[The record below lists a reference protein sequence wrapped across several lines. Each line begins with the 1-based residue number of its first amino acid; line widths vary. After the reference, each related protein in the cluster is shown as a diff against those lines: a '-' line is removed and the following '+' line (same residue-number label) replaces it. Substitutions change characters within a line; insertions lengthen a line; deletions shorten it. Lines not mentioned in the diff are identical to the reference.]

1 MANVEPMPTFQT
13 RHFVPYSPRQ
23 MYDLVADVERYPQ
36 FLPLV
41 DGLRVLRREQ
51 QDPATVLTATMS
63 VGYKA
68 IRETFGTRVT
78 LKPNDLLIV
87 AHYLD
92 GPFRQLENR
101 WQFPA
106 ATRNGV
112 SGTDID
118 FYITYEF
125 KSMMLGM
132 LVGAMFDQAFR
143 KFTSAFEARARVVYG
158 TPVAVSAALA
168 NRDVSTKPIPIS

>member
-1 MANVEPMPTFQT
+1 MPTFQT

-23 MYDLVADVERYPQ
+23 MYDLVADVEQYPQ

-41 DGLRVLRREQ
+41 EGLKVLHREQ
-51 QDPATVLTATMS
+51 QDAVTLLTANMQ

-68 IRETFGTRVT
+68 IHESFGTRVT
-78 LKPNDLLIV
+78 LKPNDLSIV

-92 GPFRQLENR
+92 GPFRKLENR

-106 ATRNGV
+106 MTRGQQD
-112 SGTDID
+112 GTEID

-125 KSMMLGM
+125 KSLMLGM

-158 TPVAVSAALA
+158 APIAPFVAAQAKVVL
-168 NRDVSTKPIPIS
+168 

>member
-1 MANVEPMPTFQT
+1 MPTFQT

-23 MYDLVADVERYPQ
+23 MYDLVADVEQYPQ

-41 DGLRVLRREQ
+41 EGLRVLRREEQ
-51 QDPATVLTATMS
+51 GPAQVLTATMQ

-68 IRETFGTRVT
+68 IHESFGTRVV
-78 LKPNDLLIV
+78 LKPDDLSIV
-87 AHYLD
+87 ANYLD

-101 WQFPA
+101 WAFPA
-106 ATRNGV
+106 MTRGQQA
-112 SGTDID
+112 GTEVD
-118 FYITYEF
+118 FFITYEF
-125 KSMMLGM
+125 KSLMLGM

-158 TPVAVSAALA
+158 APAAPATNATAKAIL
-168 NRDVSTKPIPIS
+168 

>member
-1 MANVEPMPTFQT
+1 MPTFQT

-23 MYDLVADVERYPQ
+23 MYDLVADVEQYPQ

-41 DGLRVLRREQ
+41 EGLKVLRREEQ
-51 QDPATVLTATMS
+51 GKASILTATMQ

-68 IRETFGTRVT
+68 IHESFGTRVT
-78 LKPNDLLIV
+78 LKPDDLSIV

-101 WQFPA
+101 WDFPA
-106 ATRNGV
+106 MTRGQQA
-112 SGTDID
+112 GTEVD
-118 FYITYEF
+118 FYISYEF
-125 KSMMLGM
+125 KSLMLGM

-158 TPVAVSAALA
+158 APSASADAVAAKVVL
-168 NRDVSTKPIPIS
+168 

>member
-1 MANVEPMPTFQT
+1 MPTFQT

-41 DGLRVLRREQ
+41 DGLKVLRREQ
-51 QDPATVLTATMS
+51 QGATTVLTATMS

-68 IRETFGTRVT
+68 IHETFATRVT
-78 LKPNDLLIV
+78 LKPDDLLIV

-92 GPFRQLENR
+92 GPFRRLENR

-106 ATRNGV
+106 ATRNDQA
-112 SGTDID
+112 GTDID

-158 TPVAVSAALA
+158 PPVGTVPPIATSTPSVSA
-168 NRDVSTKPIPIS
+168 RSTVLG

>member
-1 MANVEPMPTFQT
+1 MPTFQT

-23 MYDLVADVERYPQ
+23 MYDLVADVEQYPQ

-41 DGLRVLRREQ
+41 EGLKVLRREQ
-51 QDPATVLTATMS
+51 QGHVTSLTATMQ

-68 IRETFGTRVT
+68 IHESFGTLVT
-78 LKPNDLLIV
+78 LKPDELSII

-101 WQFPA
+101 WAFPPL
-106 ATRNGV
+106 TRGQQV
-112 SGTDID
+112 GTEVD

-125 KSMMLGM
+125 KSAMLGL

-143 KFTSAFEARARVVYG
+143 KFTSAFEQRARVVYG
-158 TPVAVSAALA
+158 SPTNSIGPVATLPHAKVVL
-168 NRDVSTKPIPIS
+168 